1 MAVIGKGQAHGA
13 CSLLHAA
20 GLGYGCSMA
29 LDLPVAVRLL
39 DQESKRSLS
48 DPDGL
53 LEAVVNVWIA
63 SGHELPNGLTK
74 ENLHWAVASKV
85 PPRQGL
91 KSSAAVSIAALRALC
106 DSMKI
111 ELEVKDLVL
120 MSAQAQL
127 EAGVSITGSIDD
139 SWACATKGWKL
150 IDVNAE
156 TIEEGVLLEGS
167 GPPADDWFVLILS
180 RGERNSRPEP
190 EAFAVQQQNFVQ
202 AINAIQEGQELV
214 ALTWNG
220 RAMVGVISDSI
231 ARKLTNDAFVNGARA
246 AGMSGSGSA
255 IVLVAPSISKPS
267 CERLKQWYTT
277 RYPDVELIEVKFLN
291 AENVQDEIE

>member
-74 ENLHWAVASKV
+74 ENLHWAVASKI

-106 DSMKI
+106 DSMKMV
-111 ELEVKDLVL
+111 LEVKDLVL

-156 TIEEGVLLEGS
+156 TIEEGVLLEGA

-180 RGERNSRPEP
+180 RGERKSRPEP

-202 AINAIQEGQELV
+202 ALNAIQEGQELV

-246 AGMSGSGSA
+246 SGMSGSGSA

>member
-74 ENLHWAVASKV
+74 ENLHWAVASKI

-106 DSMKI
+106 DSMKM

-156 TIEEGVLLEGS
+156 TIEEGVLLEGA

-180 RGERNSRPEP
+180 RGERKSRPEP
-190 EAFAVQQQNFVQ
+190 EASAVQQQNFVQ
-202 AINAIQEGQELV
+202 ALNAIQEGQELV

-246 AGMSGSGSA
+246 SGMSGSGSA

>member
-74 ENLHWAVASKV
+74 ENLHWAVASKI

-106 DSMKI
+106 DSMKM

-156 TIEEGVLLEGS
+156 TIEEGVLLEGA

-180 RGERNSRPEP
+180 RGERKSRPEP

-202 AINAIQEGQELV
+202 ALNAIQEGQELV

-246 AGMSGSGSA
+246 SGMSGSGSA

-291 AENVQDEIE
+291 ADNVQDEIE

>member
-1 MAVIGKGQAHGA
+1 MEGA
-13 CSLLHAA
+13 
-20 GLGYGCSMA
+20 
-29 LDLPVAVRLL
+29 
-39 DQESKRSLS
+39 
-48 DPDGL
+48 
-53 LEAVVNVWIA
+53 
-63 SGHELPNGLTK
+63 
-74 ENLHWAVASKV
+74 
-85 PPRQGL
+85 
-91 KSSAAVSIAALRALC
+91 
-106 DSMKI
+106 
-111 ELEVKDLVL
+111 
-120 MSAQAQL
+120 
-127 EAGVSITGSIDD
+127 
-139 SWACATKGWKL
+139 
-150 IDVNAE
+150 
-156 TIEEGVLLEGS
+156 
-167 GPPADDWFVLILS
+167 GPPADDWFVLILA
-180 RGERNSRPEP
+180 RGERESRPDP

-220 RAMVGVISDSI
+220 RAMVGILSDSV

>member
-74 ENLHWAVASKV
+74 ENLHWAVASKI

-156 TIEEGVLLEGS
+156 TIEEGVLLEGA

-180 RGERNSRPEP
+180 RGERKSRPEP

-202 AINAIQEGQELV
+202 ALNAIQEGQELV

-246 AGMSGSGSA
+246 SGMSGSGSA

-267 CERLKQWYTT
+267 CERLKQWYTS

>member
-74 ENLHWAVASKV
+74 ENLHWAVASKI

-156 TIEEGVLLEGS
+156 TIEEGVLLEGA

-180 RGERNSRPEP
+180 RGERKSRPEP

-202 AINAIQEGQELV
+202 ALNAIQEGQELV

-246 AGMSGSGSA
+246 SGMSGSGSA